1 MSKSF
6 EGKMIIFSGPSGVG
20 KSTLARHLLDK
31 FSSFSFSTSACT
43 RPIRPGEVDGKHYYF
58 LSETD
63 FRSKIKNDA
72 FVEYEEVY
80 PGQFY
85 GTLKSELQKIW
96 SQNNHVLFD
105 IDVYGALAIK
115 KKFPKKSLS
124 ILVMPPDI
132 KTLENRLRQRST
144 ESEEKLL
151 MRLGKAKEELEFSG
165 QFDICLVNDNLD
177 NAKIKAEKEVIKFIS
192 NL

>member
-6 EGKMIIFSGPSGVG
+6 DGKMIIFSGPSGVG
-20 KSTLARHLLDK
+20 KSTLARHLLEK
-31 FSSFSFSTSACT
+31 FNSFSFSTSACT
-43 RPIRPGEVDGKHYYF
+43 RPIRDGEVDGKHYYF

-63 FRSKIKNDA
+63 FISKIKEDA

-85 GTLKSELQKIW
+85 GTLKSELKKIW
-96 SQNNHVLFD
+96 SQKNHILFD
-105 IDVYGALAIK
+105 IDVYGAMSIK
-115 KKFPKKSLS
+115 KQFPKECLS

-144 ESEEKLL
+144 ESEDKLL
-151 MRLGKAKEELEFSG
+151 MRVGKAKEELEFSP
-165 QFDICLVNDNLD
+165 QFDICLVNDNLE
-177 NAKIKAEKEVIKFIS
+177 NAKLRAEKEVISFI
-192 NL
+192 NDL